1 MISDPI
7 HSNSPQNNPWM
18 IAAYRTARAMEIF
31 CVIMLAILLANS
43 IRARI
48 NDPNNPVKLENL
60 LVQLSQNPK
69 DENLKK
75 EIRNLDVTIRKNY
88 FRSQFIAKY
97 GLCLL
102 IGALVVYLL
111 CLEYLRS
118 GNKTTPLP
126 NVNIAKEPWLN
137 PALSRRS
144 IYVLGGIMG
153 GVLLSL
159 IVLSRHDVTYAY
171 IHNDLFTVSNTASA
185 PASPPPPMVQ
195 QLASAPA
202 TVPTA
207 PTAATAPT
215 PSNALANANTAAG
228 TPLLGT
234 AANTASSTPALRP
247 VTPTAITPISP
258 NVQTGVPTPSAA
270 ASNDSAASIATAY
283 PSSWSNQW
291 NMFRGPSGTGIC
303 TLSDIPL
310 QWDGTQNQNILWK
323 APIPLPGW
331 SSPIVWKDNIF
342 FTGGDKTQR
351 LVYCYSL
358 SYGSINW
365 QYKVHV
371 KGCNTVPQVGDDT
384 GFAAQTMAT
393 DGKRV
398 YAIFPTGE
406 LVCLDFTGKP
416 LWLKFLGT
424 PDNEY
429 GMAASLLLCEGKLI
443 VQSDQGSDS
452 TDKKS
457 SIMAFDGKTGKQLWR
472 TPRPVGSSWATPI
485 AIKVNGK
492 TEIITAGNP
501 WVISYDPATGK
512 EIWRCE
518 CLGGEVA
525 PSPIFSGPFVVV
537 SNQGANIVAIRPT
550 GKGDI
555 TKTGIAWMGMDGLP
569 DIVSP
574 LSDGKRVYL
583 FTTQGQITCYDT
595 MTGKEL
601 WTHQM
606 ADNIKASP
614 TLVGN
619 SIYLLDTKGVMHILA
634 AGDQF
639 NETGKNPV
647 GERTYSSPAYVDN
660 KIIIRGEKD
669 LFCIGK

>member
-1 MISDPI
+1 MNSDSI
-7 HSNSPQNNPWM
+7 HDNTPHNNPWM
-18 IAAYRTARAMEIF
+18 TAAYRTARAMEIF
-31 CVIMLAILLANS
+31 CILMLAILLANS

-60 LVQLSQNPK
+60 LVQLSKSPK
-69 DENLKK
+69 DETLKK
-75 EIRNLDVTIRKNY
+75 EIRGLDVTIRKNY
-88 FRSQFIAKY
+88 FRSQYIAKY
-97 GLCLL
+97 GLYLL
-102 IGALVVYLL
+102 IGALVIYLL

-118 GNKTTPLP
+118 GIKSIPMP

-137 PALSRRS
+137 PAFSRRS
-144 IYVLGGIMG
+144 IYALGGIMG
-153 GVLLSL
+153 GILLSL

-171 IHNDLFTVSNTASA
+171 VHNDLFTATNTASQA
-185 PASPPPPMVQ
+185 PPAQMVQ
-195 QLASAPA
+195 QLTPAPA
-202 TVPTA
+202 MVQPA
-207 PTAATAPT
+207 PAAATTASPT
-215 PSNALANANTAAG
+215 PTSATQNTASG
-228 TPLLGT
+228 TPLLGVS
-234 AANTASSTPALRP
+234 ANTAGANPALK
-247 VTPTAITPISP
+247 AITPVAITPLAP
-258 NVQTGVPTPSAA
+258 NSQAAITGPTASKSQSAA
-270 ASNDSAASIATAY
+270 ATITTAY
-283 PSSWSNQW
+283 PSDWKNQW

-303 TLSDIPL
+303 TLSDIPI

-351 LVYCYSL
+351 VVYCYSL
-358 SYGSINW
+358 SYGSLNW
-365 QYKVHV
+365 QYQVHL
-371 KGCNTVPQVGDDT
+371 KGCNTIPQVGDDT

-416 LWLKFLGT
+416 LWFKFLGT

-429 GMAASLLLCEGKLI
+429 GMAASLLLCDGKLI
-443 VQSDQGSDS
+443 VQSDQGSES

-457 SIMAFDGKTGKQLWR
+457 YILAFDGKTGKQLWK

-485 AIKVNGK
+485 AINVNRKVQ
-492 TEIITAGNP
+492 IITAGNP
-501 WVISYDPATGK
+501 WVIAYDPSNGK

-525 PSPIFSGPFVVV
+525 PSPIFSGPFVIVC
-537 SNQGANIVAIRPT
+537 NQGANIVAIRPS
-550 GKGDI
+550 GHGDI

-583 FTTQGQITCYDT
+583 FTTQGQITCYNT
-595 MTGKEL
+595 LTGKEL

-606 ADNIKASP
+606 SDNIKASP

-619 SIYLLDTKGVMHILA
+619 NIYLLDTKGVMHILA

-647 GERTYSSPAYVDN
+647 GERTYASPAYVDN
-660 KIIIRGEKD
+660 KIIMRGEKD